1 MCIKVEDFFKKDR
14 ITKVCPDT
22 KKMLSIPGKKNA
34 KVPATFRLESLKT
47 LYSEFV
53 AENMGECSFLAFSK
67 HVPFDV
73 IKPKAND

>member
-1 MCIKVEDFFKKDR
+1 
-14 ITKVCPDT
+14 
-22 KKMLSIPGKKNA
+22 MLSIPGKKNA
-34 KVPATFRLESLKT
+34 KVPATFRLGSLKT

-67 HVPFDV
+67 HAPFDV